1 MRTSLAPE
9 VIGRCHPTVKPVAM
23 IAAAILDCSARGD
36 IVLEDIAGRQIWRTG
51 IHPKQLGPRE
61 LAL

>member
-36 IVLEDIAGRQIWRTG
+36 IVLDAF
-51 IHPKQLGPRE
+51 LGQRHDGDCVISP
-61 LAL
+61 